1 MLRGY
6 GYGKQMKKRIGK
18 GLVEAMAFVCLTFI
32 WIFEVFLYEGCYFI
46 GQGYNLVI
54 VN

>member
-1 MLRGY
+1 ME
-6 GYGKQMKKRIGK
+6 KRIGK
-18 GLVEAMAFVCLTFI
+18 GLVEAMAFVCLTLI
-32 WIFEVFLYEGCYFI
+32 WIFEDFLYEGCYFI